1 MKRETEVTAST
12 WGEWSRRSALPRVF
26 GGWCCA
32 VPVTV
37 MPNVK
42 PQPDIRE
49 GDVCI
54 RCGERVRP
62 LLDDGAPEESGE
74 GGATS
79 VGWTCACVTIEG
91 PQVPVDG

>member
-1 MKRETEVTAST
+1 MVAVFSFPPA
-12 WGEWSRRSALPRVF
+12 GVWSVVLCRT
-26 GGWCCA
+26 
-32 VPVTV
+32 VTV

-42 PQPDIRE
+42 RQPDIRE

-62 LLDDGAPEESGE
+62 LLDDGAPKESGE